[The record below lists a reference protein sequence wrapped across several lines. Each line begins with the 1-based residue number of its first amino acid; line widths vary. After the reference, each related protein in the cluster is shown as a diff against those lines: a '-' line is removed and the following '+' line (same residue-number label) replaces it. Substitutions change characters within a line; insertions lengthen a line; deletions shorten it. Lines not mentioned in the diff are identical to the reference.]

1 MSTSSTAAHMFRLW
15 CGGAKARWAKDL
27 TMSDFIRAYDLQTPF
42 FRLESQ
48 KVLARV
54 PKNVE
59 KAKYIRRYA
68 MINPVFGQVLLDER
82 FGVAPKA
89 WPKVMAEAF
98 PVDDVPSP
106 YEMACSVLRFPCS
119 HFWSFIET
127 YPDEK
132 VASAFM
138 WYLAGA
144 PPKAIAQAL
153 DITTQTLY
161 QQFAH
166 LLHRAMGTAKLV
178 IWVVSTDLMPIV
190 TNQSRARALA
200 ALYRGESISRWLPDG
215 RNSFRIYDE
224 IVNTP
229 YFQAQL
235 KARRAIKRVPRPI
248 YSPGVVF
255 PTIQDKREWESTD
268 CMDTRWLS
276 RHRSQLQKLNPED
289 ICAWARL
296 PLRVPVYD
304 RDDPEVK
311 LELRRRARKRRQRA
325 ATRNS
330 RP

>member
-1 MSTSSTAAHMFRLW
+1 MFRLW
-15 CGGAKARWAKDL
+15 CGGAKAQWANDL
-27 TMSDFIRAYDLQTPF
+27 TISDFIRAYDLQTPF

-48 KVLARV
+48 RNLARV

-59 KAKYIRRYA
+59 KAKHIRRYA

-89 WPKVMAEAF
+89 WPKVMAEVF
-98 PVDDVPSP
+98 PVDDAPTP
-106 YEMACSVLRFPCS
+106 YEVACAVLRFPCS
-119 HFWSFIET
+119 HFWSFVET
-127 YPDEK
+127 YPDEQ
-132 VASAFM
+132 VASAFI

-161 QQFAH
+161 RRLAH

-200 ALYRGESISRWLPDG
+200 ALYRGESISRWLPDS
-215 RNSFRIYDE
+215 RNSFRIYDD

-235 KARRAIKRVPRPI
+235 KARRAIKRIPRPI
-248 YSPGVVF
+248 YTPGVVF
-255 PTIQDKREWESTD
+255 PTIEAKREWESTD
-268 CMDTRWLS
+268 SMDTRWLS
-276 RHRSQLQKLNPED
+276 RHRSQLQKLNPKD
-289 ICAWARL
+289 ICTWSRL

-311 LELRRRARKRRQRA
+311 RELRRRARKRRQRA
-325 ATRNS
+325 ATRS
-330 RP
+330 SQP